1 MLELCMLGTGGALPM
16 PDRGLTACYLRVR
29 GRGLLIDCGEG
40 TQTAI
45 RRLGWGFRCIDGMLI
60 THYHGDHCGG
70 LPGFL
75 LSLGKAERREP
86 FHIWGY
92 TGLKAIVEGL
102 RVVAPVLPFPV
113 VLHEFSGERVELSMI
128 GLEITGFRLDHGV
141 PCYGWR
147 LELPRQGAFQ
157 PQRAKALGVPVRDWK
172 RLQAGETVN
181 GVTPEQVMGTPRQG
195 IRLLYATDTRPT
207 PDIIRYGRG
216 ADLMILEGMY
226 GDETKRAQAEKNR
239 HMLFAEAATLAREA
253 GAKRLLLTHFSNC
266 IDDPQ
271 AYLPLAQAIFPATEA
286 AMDGQCLTIHY
297 PAEA

>member
-1 MLELCMLGTGGALPM
+1 
-16 PDRGLTACYLRVR
+16 
-29 GRGLLIDCGEG
+29 
-40 TQTAI
+40 
-45 RRLGWGFRCIDGMLI
+45 
-60 THYHGDHCGG
+60 
-70 LPGFL
+70 
-75 LSLGKAERREP
+75 
-86 FHIWGY
+86 
-92 TGLKAIVEGL
+92 
-102 RVVAPVLPFPV
+102 
-113 VLHEFSGERVELSMI
+113 MI

-181 GVTPEQVMGTPRQG
+181 GVTPEQVMGPPRQG

-286 AMDGQCLTIHY
+286 ATDGQCMTIHY

>member
-1 MLELCMLGTGGALPM
+1 M
-16 PDRGLTACYLRVR
+16 
-29 GRGLLIDCGEG
+29 
-40 TQTAI
+40 
-45 RRLGWGFRCIDGMLI
+45 
-60 THYHGDHCGG
+60 
-70 LPGFL
+70 
-75 LSLGKAERREP
+75 
-86 FHIWGY
+86 
-92 TGLKAIVEGL
+92 
-102 RVVAPVLPFPV
+102 
-113 VLHEFSGERVELSMI
+113 
-128 GLEITGFRLDHGV
+128 

-181 GVTPEQVMGTPRQG
+181 GVPPEQVMGPPRQG

-271 AYLPLAQAIFPATEA
+271 AYLPLAQAIFPATEV